1 MEYSVTDGLGGNLMT
16 PKSICI
22 QDLNAAI
29 AFAKQLKV
37 NIAQGKYRL
46 AIDGISDLLFVL
58 GRALT
63 CINRLEFIRG
73 KKTIPSIAPIP
84 TAKSKTAPA
93 RNRAECI
100 RFVDLAISNFETA
113 KRFVQQGRYEDAE
126 NAIAATLTG
135 KILRC
140 VNRLRP

>member
-1 MEYSVTDGLGGNLMT
+1 MT
-16 PKSICI
+16 PKRICI

-46 AIDGISDLLFVL
+46 AIDGISDVLFVL

-63 CINRLEFIRG
+63 CINRLEFIHG
-73 KKTIPSIAPIP
+73 KKAIPSIAPIP
-84 TAKSKTAPA
+84 AVRSKTVHS
-93 RNRAECI
+93 RNKAECI
-100 RFVDLAISNFETA
+100 HLVDLAISNFETA
-113 KRFVQQGRYEDAE
+113 RQFVRQGRYEDAE
-126 NAIAATLTG
+126 NTIAATLTG

-140 VNRLRP
+140 VNHLRS

>member
-1 MEYSVTDGLGGNLMT
+1 MT

-29 AFAKQLKV
+29 AFAKQLKI
-37 NIAQGKYRL
+37 NIAQGRYRL
-46 AIDGISDLLFVL
+46 AINGISDLLFVL

-73 KKTIPSIAPIP
+73 KKAIPSIAPNP
-84 TAKSKTAPA
+84 AARPKAAPA
-93 RNRAECI
+93 RNKTECI
-100 RFVDLAISNFETA
+100 QLVDLAIANFERA

-126 NAIAATLTG
+126 DAIAATLTG
-135 KILRC
+135 RILRC
-140 VNRLRP
+140 VNRLRS